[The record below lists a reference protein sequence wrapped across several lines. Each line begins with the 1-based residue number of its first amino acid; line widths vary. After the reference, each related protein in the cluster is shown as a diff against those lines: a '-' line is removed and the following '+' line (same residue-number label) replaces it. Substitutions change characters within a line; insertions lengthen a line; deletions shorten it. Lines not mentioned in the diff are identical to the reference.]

1 MVIEKSPRESEAYM
15 TNFMMPQDAN
25 LRGNV
30 FGGTIMKLI
39 DEISGITAVRHT
51 RGNVVTASIDRMDF
65 IAPIYIG
72 DILRLKS
79 SINYVGTTSMEIGV
93 RIEAEDPRTGQ
104 IRHTGTC
111 FLTYVALDEHGRP
124 REVPKLKLETD
135 EDRRRWEEAAI
146 RRKLRMQQIGR
157 IQ

>member
-1 MVIEKSPRESEAYM
+1 M

-39 DEISGITAVRHT
+39 DEIAGITAVRHT

-65 IAPIYIG
+65 IAPVYIG

-79 SINYVGTTSMEIGV
+79 SINYVGKTSMEIGV

-124 REVPKLKLETD
+124 REVPRLKLETE
-135 EDRRRWEEAAI
+135 EDQRRWEEAAI

-157 IQ
+157 TPS

>member
-1 MVIEKSPRESEAYM
+1 M

>member
-1 MVIEKSPRESEAYM
+1 M

-39 DEISGITAVRHT
+39 DEIAGITAVRHT

-65 IAPIYIG
+65 IAPVYVG

-79 SINYVGTTSMEIGV
+79 SINYVGKTSMEIGV

-124 REVPKLKLETD
+124 REVPRLKLETE
-135 EDRRRWEEAAI
+135 EDQRRWEEAAI
-146 RRKLRMQQIGR
+146 RRRLRMQQIGR
-157 IQ
+157 TTS

>member
-1 MVIEKSPRESEAYM
+1 
-15 TNFMMPQDAN
+15 
-25 LRGNV
+25 
-30 FGGTIMKLI
+30 
-39 DEISGITAVRHT
+39 
-51 RGNVVTASIDRMDF
+51 MDF